1 MKHLTIL
8 AFASASLGV
17 AVWMTLAA
25 PALRSLA

>member
-8 AFASASLGV
+8 AFAMASLGTV
-17 AVWMTLAA
+17 IWMTLAA